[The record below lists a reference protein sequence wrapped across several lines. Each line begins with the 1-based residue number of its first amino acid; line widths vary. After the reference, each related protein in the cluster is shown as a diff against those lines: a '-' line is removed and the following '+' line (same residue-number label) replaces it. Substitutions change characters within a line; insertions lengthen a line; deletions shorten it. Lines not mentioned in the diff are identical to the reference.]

1 MFSFKKHKFCG
12 KKSNYLLWWSTS
24 HGSCGCWVCWGL
36 PIPTMWRGTAQSL
49 FWFTWAGGDRAHGVW
64 QHRGLQKALYTLHSI
79 SKIQSNFVLVCQYRW
94 GMQISLHSFSWELG
108 LVFLTSSHWCM
119 FISTWGRCRPVT
131 ILTYPKFSYDVPMV
145 MMTNSPSLLWTET
158 QELLSHRQ
166 LHPDQACA
174 SLALLTK
181 NHVHF
186 HSCQAMELGTPNCTG
201 WHKCC
206 SCSK

>member
-1 MFSFKKHKFCG
+1 MVKHITWQLW
-12 KKSNYLLWWSTS
+12 LLGMLRFTHPHSVKRHCPVPVLIYMGRWRHSP
-24 HGSCGCWVCWGL
+24 WGL
-36 PIPTMWRGTAQSL
+36 YRS
-49 FWFTWAGGDRAHGVW
+49 W

-108 LVFLTSSHWCM
+108 LVFLTSSNWCM

-145 MMTNSPSLLWTET
+145 MMTNSPLLLWTET

-201 WHKCC
+201 
-206 SCSK
+206 